1 MDYVSPTHQEVL
13 DVVQRSNFVVIVD
26 DHRVCGNNKYDGYTI
41 LSKNKLNES
50 GKNEFVICVKS
61 IQKNYQ
67 DWEGE
72 LERTIAHEAVHVA
85 QLCKSTDGLIR
96 PLGFRKNIE
105 EEAFAVQDQPREILR
120 ILKKYCL

>member
-1 MDYVSPTHQEVL
+1 M
-13 DVVQRSNFVVIVD
+13 
-26 DHRVCGNNKYDGYTI
+26 
-41 LSKNKLNES
+41 
-50 GKNEFVICVKS
+50 